1 PVSAALLGEQ
11 VRRLRAAGVGV
22 VVATCP
28 DLGTVR
34 PIAEPLRS
42 VARGWSRRLA
52 RAQRVEVE
60 RAGGVAVAL
69 GDLLAA
75 EFRARH
81 VDYFSHDRFH
91 PSAAGYEAATSIL
104 LAPLCGVLRH
114 ERWPR

>member
-1 PVSAALLGEQ
+1 
-11 VRRLRAAGVGV
+11 
-22 VVATCP
+22 
-28 DLGTVR
+28 VR

-42 VARGWSRRLA
+42 VAREWSRRLA

-81 VDYFSHDRFH
+81 ADYFSRDRFH

-114 ERWPR
+114 EWWPR